1 MAWKS
6 LQGYRKSLSYGR
18 RFSFLPFM
26 VVGGKMKERI
36 DHYFG
41 ISKADSTF
49 SREVT
54 GGVTAF
60 LSMAYVIFV
69 NPIILSQ
76 AGMPKD
82 AVFMATI
89 VSTALAMFIMGF
101 YTKFPL
107 GLAPC
112 MSMNAFFA
120 FSVVNQ
126 MGIPWEQA
134 LSAVLASSILFLI
147 LSFSGVRQKLI
158 AAIPVSVK
166 QAGTVGLGIFIAFV
180 SFKNSGIIVPDAG
193 NFITF
198 GGFSNPNVIIAFS
211 GIIVAAFF
219 LVRKNQYAV
228 FLGMVGAALTGI
240 FLRFGAVNGFWS
252 YAPEVL
258 ATLPHLP
265 SGSPVVIPVE
275 PFKEMMDMTFLVSVK
290 NIGSLFSV
298 DAMIVVLTF
307 LFLDFF
313 GTATTLSAAA
323 TQIPHISEEEFESNK
338 RIYITDAM
346 GSFIGSLFGT
356 SNLSTYIES
365 VSGIIAGA
373 RTGLMAVVVGVLFL
387 LSAFLHPLLALVTAA
402 VTTPTMVAIGIFMM
416 QNISSINWRGG
427 FEEIIPAFLVIV
439 MMPLTGSIALGLV
452 LGFLA
457 YELCMIFAGRRREL
471 PIMMHVI
478 SIISIAYIFTL

>member
-1 MAWKS
+1 MK
-6 LQGYRKSLSYGR
+6 QNID
-18 RFSFLPFM
+18 RF
-26 VVGGKMKERI
+26 
-36 DHYFG
+36 FG
-41 ISKADSTF
+41 ISDANSTF
-49 SREVT
+49 ARELT
-54 GGVTAF
+54 GGLTAF

-89 VSTALAMFIMGF
+89 ISTALSMFVMGF

-120 FSVVNQ
+120 FSVVGG
-126 MGIPWEQA
+126 MGKTWEEA
-134 LSAVLASSILFLI
+134 LAAVFASSILFLI
-147 LSFSGVRQKLI
+147 LSFSGVRQKMI
-158 AAIPVSVK
+158 AAIPSSVK

-198 GGFSNPNVIIAFS
+198 GGFDNPNVIIAFA
-211 GIIVAAFF
+211 GIIVTTFF

-228 FLGMVGAALTGI
+228 FLGMVGAAITGVLI
-240 FLRFGAVNGFWS
+240 RLGATNGLINLS
-252 YAPEVL
+252 EEVI

-265 SGSPVVIPVE
+265 QGSPVVIPSG
-275 PFKEMMDMTFLVSVK
+275 PFNEMMNTTFLASLK
-290 NIGSLFSV
+290 NLSSLLSI
-298 DAMIVVLTF
+298 DSMIIVLTF

-323 TQIPHISEEEFESNK
+323 TQIPHMSSEEFEENK
-338 RIYITDAM
+338 RIYVTDAM
-346 GSFIGSLFGT
+346 GTFIGSIFGT

-387 LSAFLHPLLALVTAA
+387 FSAFLHPLLSLVTSA
-402 VTTPTMVAIGIFMM
+402 VTTPAMVAIGIFMM
-416 QNISSINWRGG
+416 QNITTIKWDGG
-427 FEEIIPAFLVIV
+427 FEEIVPAFLVIV

-457 YELCMIFAGRRREL
+457 YEMSMIFAGRAKEL
-471 PIMMHVI
+471 PFTMHI
-478 SIISIAYIFTL
+478 ITLISIAYILTL